1 MTRTEAFKAASNAV
15 SIHGSRTS
23 WTIYYPYYDTD
34 LTGPTGST
42 ITGSYWKALARARV
56 IKARIAGALLGIEGD
71 ELAELQY
78 RVENG
83 ADWRAAVR
91 EAVKIRRREFE
102 IGVSLL

>member
-15 SIHGSRTS
+15 SICGNVRAGWCIH
-23 WTIYYPYYDTD
+23 YPYYDTD

-42 ITGSYWKALARARV
+42 VTDNYWKALARARV

-78 RVENG
+78 HVENG

-91 EAVKIRRREFE
+91 EAAN
-102 IGVSLL
+102 GTT